1 MNRIPAVAAKAV
13 LGIALAALVVP
24 ARAAEPFRF
33 SDKEVRTVVQ
43 RIDDRASDFRKHLDS
58 ALDRSPFEGSQRE
71 DNINGFVR
79 DFKEATSRL
88 RRNLGDGRR
97 SSADVEEVLQRA
109 SAIEQ
114 FMRRHR
120 LDERAE
126 RDWALLSADLS
137 ELARMYGVR
146 WGRARWAG
154 HPADAR
160 VAALLAQIEH
170 RTGEFRRHLDGELNR
185 TRLAGTRRE
194 NEIHRFVND
203 FAGATDRMRSRFH
216 EQRAGAGDVRDLLRR
231 AQRIDRFV
239 RSHRL
244 EGRAERTWNALR
256 GDLQHL
262 AGFYQVEVRWAV

>member
-1 MNRIPAVAAKAV
+1 MMNPATLGKAV
-13 LGIALAALVVP
+13 LGVALATWVVQ
-24 ARAAEPFRF
+24 ARAAEPYRF
-33 SDKEVRTVVQ
+33 SDREVRTVV
-43 RIDDRASDFRKHLDS
+43 RRVDDRAGAFRRHLDS
-58 ALDRSPFEGSQRE
+58 ALDRSPLQGSQRE
-71 DNINGFVR
+71 DNINGFVH

-88 RRNLGDGRR
+88 RRHLGDGRR
-97 SSADVEEVLQRA
+97 SSTDVEAVLQRA

-114 FMRRHR
+114 FMRRNR

-146 WGRARWAG
+146 WGSTRWAG

-160 VAALLAQIEH
+160 VAALLAQIEN
-170 RTGEFRRHLDGELNR
+170 RTAEFRHHLGGELNR

-194 NEIHRFVND
+194 DEINRYVND
-203 FAGATDRMRSRFH
+203 FAGATDRMRTRFR
-216 EQRAGAGDVRDLLRR
+216 EQRAGAGDVRDMLRR

-244 EGRAERTWNALR
+244 GGRAERTWHALR
-256 GDLQHL
+256 GDLQQL